1 MITAFGTGIGDEF
14 DISKL
19 RYHKIIIMSDADV
32 DGAHIR
38 ILLLTFFYRYFKPLV
53 EGGYIYAAQP
63 PLYKIDY
70 GKNRKYLYS
79 DDELA
84 DYLKTI
90 PEGTKTSVQR
100 YKGLGEMDYDQ
111 LWETTMNPE
120 NRTLL
125 RITIDDAMQADQV
138 LSELMGEEVEPRKR
152 YIEEH
157 AKDVENLDI

>member
-1 MITAFGTGIGDEF
+1 M
-14 DISKL
+14 
-19 RYHKIIIMSDADV
+19 
-32 DGAHIR
+32 
-38 ILLLTFFYRYFKPLV
+38 V

-90 PEGTKTSVQR
+90 PEGTKTSLQR